1 MATYNLH
8 TECSRILQDVLIAS
22 PALNILPSIKE
33 AAKKVRFTGG
43 DRPFLPTPMKMTESS
58 SALNALVA
66 AGASAVATDRYGID
80 PQDIEVNT
88 DLATLFL
95 ESVLLPTINGKHFNS
110 DPKMREELSKM
121 ELHDQTSLIRRHA
134 TGVYQTKDGRWYQLH
149 SSMNADPTMEMMGVT
164 NQDVTREEAVKI
176 WSEKVAQWDSA
187 EIEKVANE
195 KYRQA
200 GAVCYTPEEFF
211 SSEQVR
217 SSIICCVVLR
227 LTRFQGNIMGQEPLW
242 TTRPIAGGGK
252 AWPKPS
258 GNPADHKP
266 LAGVRVIDFSRVI
279 AAPAI
284 SKKLA
289 VLGADVIRISHS
301 GNPDYA
307 ATMID
312 LQTGKRDAD
321 LNVKTPEGK
330 QAFIEL
336 LKGADVLVDGFRPG
350 AFERLGFTSESLRE
364 INPSLIYVREN
375 CYGFKGP
382 LSYRSGWQQVSDCLV
397 GISYLQGKFLGLE
410 EAVLP
415 LFRE

>member
-1 MATYNLH
+1 
-8 TECSRILQDVLIAS
+8 
-22 PALNILPSIKE
+22 
-33 AAKKVRFTGG
+33 
-43 DRPFLPTPMKMTESS
+43 
-58 SALNALVA
+58 
-66 AGASAVATDRYGID
+66 
-80 PQDIEVNT
+80 
-88 DLATLFL
+88 
-95 ESVLLPTINGKHFNS
+95 
-110 DPKMREELSKM
+110 
-121 ELHDQTSLIRRHA
+121 
-134 TGVYQTKDGRWYQLH
+134 
-149 SSMNADPTMEMMGVT
+149 
-164 NQDVTREEAVKI
+164 
-176 WSEKVAQWDSA
+176 
-187 EIEKVANE
+187 
-195 KYRQA
+195 
-200 GAVCYTPEEFF
+200 
-211 SSEQVR
+211 
-217 SSIICCVVLR
+217 
-227 LTRFQGNIMGQEPLW
+227 MGQEPLW

-301 GNPDYA
+301 KNPDYA

-350 AFERLGFTSESLRE
+350 AFERMGFTSESLRE

-397 GISYLQGKFLGLE
+397 GISHLQGKFLGLE

-415 LFRE
+415 LFRK